1 MDKIFV
7 TIVFLS
13 FYNLLLTTKTALSM
27 HREVLFIFR
36 CVLMYS
42 SRRGLWRRGYYP
54 HSGLVFVS
62 FQRCVCCGVRC
73 FVGNVTGDISEPREV
88 RVDMRTYRVGQ
99 KQGHRLMTIILSN
112 LNRFKYVCTGRFP
125 GKFAVKCLL
134 KIPPHLAYVATI
146 HCKTLMSAK
155 RALND
160 KLQGRVA
167 VYLKCGETVNN
178 QIKKG
183 LLLSLWVK
191 KTF

>member
-1 MDKIFV
+1 VDKIFV

-27 HREVLFIFR
+27 HREVLIIFR
-36 CVLMYS
+36 CVLILLVGDYGDADITRIRVLFLFHFS
-42 SRRGLWRRGYYP
+42 AACAAV
-54 HSGLVFVS
+54 SGASWGMLLA
-62 FQRCVCCGVRC
+62 
-73 FVGNVTGDISEPREV
+73 DISEPREV

-146 HCKTLMSAK
+146 HCETLMSAK

-178 QIKKG
+178 QIKKC
-183 LLLSLWVK
+183 LLLSL
-191 KTF
+191 